1 MCIGGHVRRRALTI
15 HPLTGCPLLAVAAYW
30 LIYRAEEHQVRTR
43 DLQRVGLNSKQ
54 GGLDSAA
61 KVAPLHSA
69 TTKINTWWEVVLA
82 KASEELGL
90 LVIDDTNLR
99 RRYPNFPLLSDLRD
113 KMLAQQEPSTKEL
126 DPFRLKYISNV
137 TAIRSGTGTLRAWGH
152 PTGSV
157 SILMW
162 CNRSP
167 ASNCSGSSLFGS
179 RPSTTNPKSITR
191 FAA

>member
-1 MCIGGHVRRRALTI
+1 MRRRALTI

-126 DPFRLKYISNV
+126 DPFRLKYIDPFGRCRRRKGAHSSYFRNV
-137 TAIRSGTGTLRAWGH
+137 CYHGGQVSSGGCTTRDTDSL
-152 PTGSV
+152 
-157 SILMW
+157 
-162 CNRSP
+162 CNCAKHS
-167 ASNCSGSSLFGS
+167 C
-179 RPSTTNPKSITR
+179 
-191 FAA
+191 